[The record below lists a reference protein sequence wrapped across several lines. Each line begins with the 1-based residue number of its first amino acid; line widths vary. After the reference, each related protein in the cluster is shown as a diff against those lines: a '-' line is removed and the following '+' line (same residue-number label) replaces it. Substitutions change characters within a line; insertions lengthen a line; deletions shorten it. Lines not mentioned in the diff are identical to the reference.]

1 MDAAAVADPA
11 ELIAASG
18 IHQNGIGEWPKKLQ
32 WPVVLY
38 CIDDVKM

>member
-1 MDAAAVADPA
+1 MGDAAATDPL
-11 ELIAASG
+11 EQIDASG
-18 IHQNGIGEWPKKLQ
+18 IHQNGIGEWPRKLR